1 MRKGLVSALARS
13 KRLSFAV
20 VGNGFASLA
29 SLALSVA
36 IARASSVAVF
46 AAFSIAMVA
55 YLFGSGLIRS
65 ALTDSA
71 LSRPT
76 DRDTYVRSFQRAS
89 LVSLF
94 GAAVLIAWGILAD
107 NAFLIVLG
115 IAFHGL
121 LSFDFIRTF
130 DSAAGV
136 AGRAMTS
143 TTIWSMLTVG
153 ASIMSIAGVLDA
165 RMVFVVWAAT
175 GALSGYALMLAART
189 PLVPKWTRHRED
201 TRVAGLF
208 ALDFA
213 VGSGG
218 SLLTTGLLGLLDNA
232 RILGAVR
239 GAGTLLGPLN
249 LVSTTVRSLL
259 LPFLSRRNNSSGGQ
273 IRAAL
278 RVAVLQVVFL
288 LPFLVGLQL
297 LPASWGRQILGET
310 WDLASLALLP
320 LSLEA
325 VLALISAV
333 ANSGHRVAFAGAR
346 SLTLRLSVGLPRP
359 FVVLLC
365 AQVWGIQG
373 AAWSMAALAALNA
386 LLWWG
391 SYYDLSRRARTE
403 SSPDVG

>member
-1 MRKGLVSALARS
+1 MRKGVLSTLVRS

-20 VGNGFASLA
+20 VGNGFVSLS

-36 IARASSVAVF
+36 IARSSSVAVF

-76 DRDTYVRSFQRAS
+76 DHDTYVRSFQRAS
-89 LVSLF
+89 LVSVF
-94 GAAVLIAWGILAD
+94 CAAILIAWGILSD
-107 NAFLIVLG
+107 NGFLIVLG

-130 DSAAGV
+130 DSAAGM
-136 AGRAMTS
+136 AGRAMAS
-143 TTIWSMLTVG
+143 TTIWSMLTIG
-153 ASIMSIAGVLDA
+153 GSILSIIGVLDA
-165 RMVFVVWAAT
+165 RSVFIIWAAS
-175 GALSGYALMLAART
+175 GALSGYALMVAART
-189 PLVPKWTRHRED
+189 PLIPRWTRHRED

-208 ALDFA
+208 ALDYA

-249 LVSTTVRSLL
+249 LVSTTVRSLM

-278 RVAVLQVVFL
+278 RVALLQVAFL
-288 LPFLVGLQL
+288 LPFLVALQL
-297 LPASWGRQILGET
+297 LPASWGRQLLGET

-320 LSLEA
+320 LSIEA
-325 VLALISAV
+325 VFALISAV

-346 SLTLRLSVGLPRP
+346 SLTLRLAVGLPRP

-365 AQVWGIQG
+365 AQFWGIQG
-373 AAWSMAALAALNA
+373 AAWSMAAISALNA

-391 SYYDLSRRARTE
+391 SYYELSRRSRAERLP
-403 SSPDVG
+403 S

>member
-1 MRKGLVSALARS
+1 MRKGVLSTFARS

-20 VGNGFASLA
+20 VGNGLASLA

-36 IARASSVAVF
+36 IARSSSVAVF

-71 LSRPT
+71 LSRPS
-76 DRDTYVRSFQRAS
+76 DRSTYVRSFQRAS
-89 LVSLF
+89 LVALLS
-94 GAAVLIAWGILAD
+94 GAALVAWGALAG
-107 NAFLIVLG
+107 NAYLVILG
-115 IAFHGL
+115 ITFHGL

-130 DSAAGV
+130 DSAAG
-136 AGRAMTS
+136 AASRAMAS
-143 TTIWSMLTVG
+143 TAIWSMLTMS
-153 ASIMSIAGVLDA
+153 ASVLSILGVLDA
-165 RMVFVVWAAT
+165 TAVFVAWAAS
-175 GALSGYALMLAART
+175 GALSGYVLMWAART
-189 PLVPKWTRHRED
+189 PLVPKWSRHRED

-218 SLLTTGLLGLLDNA
+218 SLLTTGLLGLLDSA

-259 LPFLSRRNNSSGGQ
+259 LPFLSRRSNSSGGQ
-273 IRAAL
+273 IRAAA
-278 RVAVLQVVFL
+278 RVAALQVVFL
-288 LPFLVGLQL
+288 LPFLVALQL
-297 LPASWGRQILGET
+297 LPATWGRQILGDT

-320 LSLEA
+320 LSIEA
-325 VLALISAV
+325 VFALISAV
-333 ANSGHRVAFAGAR
+333 ANSGHRVAFAGTR
-346 SLTLRLSVGLPRP
+346 SLALRLSVGLPRP

-365 AQVWGIQG
+365 AQFWGVQG
-373 AAWSMAALAALNA
+373 AAWSMAAIAAVNA
-386 LLWWG
+386 LIWWG
-391 SYYDLSRRARTE
+391 SYYDLARRTRGAA
-403 SSPDVG
+403 PVV